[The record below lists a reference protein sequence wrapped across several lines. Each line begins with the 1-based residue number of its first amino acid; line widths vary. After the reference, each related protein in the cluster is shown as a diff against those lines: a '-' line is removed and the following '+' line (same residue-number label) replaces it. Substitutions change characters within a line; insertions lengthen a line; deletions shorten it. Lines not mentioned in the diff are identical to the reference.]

1 MVQLYLPLYPYYPV
15 KLRVKSWAFAIAFVL
30 LALGFALGFLAAS
43 LQTLF
48 SFEPQVPTV
57 KLTSESAAYET
68 LASFAR
74 APGQAASSSSGA
86 AYSLPEGRKVAVE
99 GYVRLRVGEGEVKA
113 VASKLSGIAERLGG
127 YVGEMSVWE
136 SGGYVILKVP
146 YDRYSEALEEIE
158 KLGEAVE
165 VRTVASDVTEQY
177 VDLSARLNASRALER
192 RLLEILAQA
201 KNVDEMLKVE
211 DYLARVRAD
220 IERYEAQLKNLER
233 RVQFST
239 IYVQIEAPPK
249 EVKPFIQFPKF
260 DVTPALARA
269 LGLLY
274 SVIYALITAA
284 IGLSPLAA
292 LGAAGYLVYRKL
304 RVNKQQEMGSE

>member
-1 MVQLYLPLYPYYPV
+1 M
-15 KLRVKSWAFAIAFVL
+15 KFWAFAIAFVS
-30 LALGFALGFLAAS
+30 LALGLALGFLAAS
-43 LQTLF
+43 LQPLY
-48 SFEPQVPTV
+48 SFEPQVSTV
-57 KLTSESAAYET
+57 KPTSESATYAP
-68 LASFAR
+68 LANFAR
-74 APGQAASSSSGA
+74 TPGQAASSSSETT
-86 AYSLPEGRKVAVE
+86 YSLPEGRKVVVE
-99 GYVRLRVGEGEVKA
+99 GYVRLRVGEGEVKT
-113 VASKLSGIAERLGG
+113 VANKLSGIAERLGG
-127 YVGEMSVWE
+127 YIGEMSVWE

-146 YDRYSEALEEIE
+146 YDRHSEALEEVE
-158 KLGEAVE
+158 KMGEVVE

-192 RLLEILAQA
+192 RLLEMLAQA
-201 KNVDEMLKVE
+201 KNVEEMLKVE

-233 RVQFST
+233 RVRFST

-249 EVKPFIQFPKF
+249 EVKPFIQFPTF
-260 DVTPALARA
+260 DVMPALARA

-292 LGAAGYLVYRKL
+292 LGVTGYLVYRKL
-304 RVNKQQEMGSE
+304 RANTQQNQ